1 MEVLM
6 MPVDKVLTD
15 CEANMKKS
23 VQALQDELATIRTG
37 RASPALI
44 EHLHVE
50 AYGVA
55 TPLNQLG
62 SISAPEARMLLVQPW
77 DQKMV
82 GAIEKAIL
90 KSDLGLNPTNDGRVI
105 RVMIP
110 YLSEDRRRDL
120 IKVTHKKV
128 EEGRVI
134 IRARRHDAL
143 TAIEHMQKNKEISED
158 DMKRGKDR
166 LQKITDFYVAKVEEV
181 GALKEQEI
189 LEV

>member
-1 MEVLM
+1 ME
-6 MPVDKVLTD
+6 DKVGKVLAECD
-15 CEANMKKS
+15 MRMKKA
-23 VQALQDELATIRTG
+23 VQALQDDLATIRTG

-50 AYGVA
+50 AYGVS

-62 SISAPEARMLLVQPW
+62 SISVPEARLLVVQPW
-77 DQKMV
+77 DQHIL

-105 RVMIP
+105 RVVIP
-110 YLSEDRRRDL
+110 YLSEERRKEL

-128 EEGRVI
+128 EEGHVAV
-134 IRARRHDAL
+134 RACRHEAL
-143 TAIEHMQKNKEISED
+143 QTMEKMQKGKEISED
-158 DMKRGKDR
+158 DFKRGKDR
-166 LQKITDFYVAKVEEV
+166 LQKITDSYIAKTDDIGAHKEE
-181 GALKEQEI
+181 EI

>member
-1 MEVLM
+1 M

-15 CEANMKKS
+15 CEAHMKKS

-50 AYGVA
+50 AYGVS

-62 SISAPEARMLLVQPW
+62 SISAPEARLLVVQPW
-77 DQKMV
+77 DQHMV

-90 KSDLGLNPTNDGRVI
+90 KSDLGLNPTNDGRMI

-110 YLSEDRRRDL
+110 YLSEDRRKDL

-134 IRARRHDAL
+134 IRARRHEAME
-143 TAIEHMQKNKEISED
+143 AMERMQKGKEISED
-158 DMKRGKDR
+158 DFKRGKDR
-166 LQKITDFYVAKVEEV
+166 LQKITDSFIAKVEGV
-181 GALKEQEI
+181 GASKEEEI